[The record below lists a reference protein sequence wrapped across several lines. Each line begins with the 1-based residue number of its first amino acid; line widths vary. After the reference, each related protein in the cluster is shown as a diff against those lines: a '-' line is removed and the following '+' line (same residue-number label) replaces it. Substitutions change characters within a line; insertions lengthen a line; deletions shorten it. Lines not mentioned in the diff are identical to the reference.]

1 MLDLLDFF
9 EPSKVV
15 LVNTVEFLMMTAKLA
30 NLSLLERNI
39 FWNKGYDIITSVYDI
54 NKKNLARDS
63 SYIVYVVMWPKF
75 DNSSISMREVII
87 TSIL

>member
-39 FWNKGYDIITSVYDI
+39 LK
-54 NKKNLARDS
+54 
-63 SYIVYVVMWPKF
+63 
-75 DNSSISMREVII
+75 
-87 TSIL
+87 